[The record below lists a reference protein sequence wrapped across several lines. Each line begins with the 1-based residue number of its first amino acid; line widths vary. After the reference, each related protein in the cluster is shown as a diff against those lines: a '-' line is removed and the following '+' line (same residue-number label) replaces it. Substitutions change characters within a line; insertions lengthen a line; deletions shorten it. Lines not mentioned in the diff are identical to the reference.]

1 MARGAA
7 PVARLT
13 GWYFFSQ
20 KPDPFSL
27 PLVYGSDGCADE
39 DEGEDE
45 DECDDG
51 DDNNEDGGNDGDGA
65 LPWRHPLRAYRPRPA
80 TACKLPL
87 FAYYLLT
94 ICLLFAYPIC
104 YINSLGS
111 AYLLIQFAFKKAKD

>member
-1 MARGAA
+1 MNLPPPISAVNLNNEFA
-7 PVARLT
+7 PANFR
-13 GWYFFSQ
+13 FH
-20 KPDPFSL
+20 PFSL

-87 FAYYLLT
+87 FAYYLLI
-94 ICLLFAYPIC
+94 ICLLFAY
-104 YINSLGS
+104 
-111 AYLLIQFAFKKAKD
+111 YLLILFAI

>member
-1 MARGAA
+1 MNLPPPISAVNLNNELA
-7 PVARLT
+7 PANFR
-13 GWYFFSQ
+13 Y
-20 KPDPFSL
+20 PFSL

-111 AYLLIQFAFKKAKD
+111 AYLLIQFSF